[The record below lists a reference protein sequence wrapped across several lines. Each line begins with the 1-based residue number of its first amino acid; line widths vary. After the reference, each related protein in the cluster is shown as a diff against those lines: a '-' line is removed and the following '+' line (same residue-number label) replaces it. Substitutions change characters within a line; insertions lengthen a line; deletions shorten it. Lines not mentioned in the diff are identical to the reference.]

1 MTDYTPEYRETS
13 GVGKRPVLTPDE
25 VLRLPIDEA
34 LIIVRGMKPLK
45 VSKYDYSLHPEYSR
59 LKNCKAS
66 NYIPAWRQKEL
77 EDEAAAAL
85 DSHSTSGAKASSKKG
100 NKSKGNNRSKNTL
113 NSLEPQSSDSMPDR
127 KPNQDSQPASPVSS
141 PAQKQETKQDHIV
154 TTKDA
159 LMVDPY

>member
-1 MTDYTPEYRETS
+1 MSTASVYVMRTKSE
-13 GVGKRPVLTPDE
+13 LT
-25 VLRLPIDEA
+25 
-34 LIIVRGMKPLK
+34 
-45 VSKYDYSLHPEYSR
+45 YDYSLHPEYSK

-66 NYIPAWRQKEL
+66 NYVPAWRQKEL
-77 EDEAAAAL
+77 EGKAAAAL
-85 DSHSTSGAKASSKKG
+85 DGHSASCSKASNQKSNKNKGKNGSK
-100 NKSKGNNRSKNTL
+100 NTSKSKGPR
-113 NSLEPQSSDSMPDR
+113 SSDSMPDR